1 LLLTFA
7 MKQYRIR
14 SYVLVP
20 PMLRVLLSC
29 LLLLPIAAFP
39 QIPLGIGE
47 WRIHVPY
54 KNVTSLTDAGDRI
67 YLSANV
73 FFFSYDKETGSLRQY
88 DKVTG
93 LSDVG
98 VSLVSYNPFNK
109 TLLVVYEN
117 TNIDLIRNNTIINI
131 SDIKRKQIVGE
142 KKIYSVYFSG
152 NLAYLASSF
161 GIIVMDMD
169 KVEIKDT
176 WRIGN
181 NGAAKKVFSFTEDN
195 TKFYAA
201 TEEGL
206 KSASKNSPNLANYAE
221 WSFETGLPAKSTN
234 QVTFFEGQ
242 IFASVNDTL
251 YKNDGVAW
259 NYFYS
264 HPKWEIINLTAAN
277 KKLTICEVNESNGF
291 AGRTLLVG
299 DDFVCCDTSLYQ
311 PEIRN
316 PFQAYVDTD
325 GTAWIADFLNGL
337 IKVQNGTI
345 YPPIYPQGLS
355 ATTKVQNISVESGI
369 VGVAPGGS
377 GYTGSPVNR
386 DGFFVFEDNWWK
398 TYNEFNAPALI
409 DYLSL
414 YDVAAHPTQNK
425 IYYGSWWGG
434 LVEFSDGSITVYNKD
449 NSALEGVTGD
459 TVRTIV
465 GGLAFDSNENLWMTS
480 FGSPKP
486 LVVKNAEGTWGA
498 YSVFG
503 IDENGLTQIIVDDY
517 DQKWITVP
525 KSNNQGIYVF
535 KEPNFSKIL
544 RSGQGAG
551 NLPTND
557 VLCLAKDLE
566 GEIWAGT
573 AQGVAVFYCPSSVLT
588 QDGCEAQQI
597 IVTVNGVAGY
607 LLETERVNTIAIDGA
622 NRKWVGTNNG
632 VFVLSPDGTEQ
643 IAYYTVDNS
652 PLLSNGI
659 TDIAIDG
666 QSGEV
671 FIGTDKGLV
680 SLRGEAIEGSEE
692 HSGVLVFP
700 NPVRENYQGPIAIK
714 GLANNANVKITDV
727 SGMLFYET
735 TALGGQAVWDGRNYN
750 GERAKT
756 GVYFVFTSNDDG
768 SSKNVAKLLIIN

>member
-1 LLLTFA
+1 MSRLFL
-7 MKQYRIR
+7 I
-14 SYVLVP
+14 
-20 PMLRVLLSC
+20 C
-29 LLLLPIAAFP
+29 LLLLPAAAFS

-54 KNVTSLTDAGDRI
+54 QNVTNLTDAGDRI

-73 FFFSYDKETGSLRQY
+73 FFYSYDKEDGSLIKY

-98 VSLVSYNPFNK
+98 VSLVSYNPFNQ

-117 TNIDLIRNNTIINI
+117 TNLDLIKNGVITNL
-131 SDIKRKQIVGE
+131 SDIHRKQIVGE
-142 KKIYSVYFSG
+142 KKIYSVHFNG
-152 NLAYLASSF
+152 DLAYLASSL

-181 NGAAKKVFSFTEDN
+181 NGAAKKVFSFTEDAA
-195 TKFYAA
+195 KFYAA

-206 KSASKNSPNLANYAE
+206 KSANKNSLNLANYAE
-221 WSFETGLPAKSTN
+221 WSFETGLPAKSAN
-234 QVTFFEGQ
+234 QVALFEGQ
-242 IFASVNDTL
+242 IFACVNDTL

-264 HPKWEIINLTAAN
+264 SPQWEIINLTAAN
-277 KKLTICEVNESNGF
+277 KKLTICEVSESDAF
-291 AGRTLLVG
+291 SGRTLLVG
-299 DDFVCCDTSLYQ
+299 DNFVCCDSSLQQ

-316 PFQAYVDTD
+316 PFQAYADTS
-325 GTAWIADFLNGL
+325 GTVWIADFLNGL
-337 IKVQNGTI
+337 IKAQNGTI
-345 YPPIYPQGLS
+345 HPPVYPQGLP
-355 ATTKVQNISVESGI
+355 ATTKVQNMSVERGEL
-369 VGVAPGGS
+369 GVAPGG
-377 GYTGSPVNR
+377 TGPTNAPVNR
-386 DGFFVFEDNWWK
+386 DGFFVFEENWWGN
-398 TYNEFNAPALI
+398 YNEFNSPVLK
-409 DYLSL
+409 DYLSI
-414 YDVAAHPTQNK
+414 YDVAVHPTQDK
-425 IYYGSWWGG
+425 MYFGSWWGG
-434 LVEFSDGSITVYNKD
+434 LVEFENGNFTVYNKD
-449 NSALEGVTGD
+449 NSILEGTTGD
-459 TVRTIV
+459 TIRTKIS
-465 GGLAFDSNENLWMTS
+465 GLAFDSNENLWMS
-480 FGSPKP
+480 VWGSPYP
-486 LVVKNAEGTWGA
+486 LAVKKADGTWER

-503 IDENGLTQIIVDDY
+503 IDENGLVQIVVDDY

-551 NLPTND
+551 NLPTNE

-573 AQGVAVFYCPSSVLT
+573 AQGVAVFYCPYSVLT

-607 LLETERVNTIAIDGA
+607 LLETERVNTIAIDGG

-659 TDIAIDG
+659 TDIAIDQ

-680 SLRGEAIEGSEE
+680 SIRGEATKGSDV

-700 NPVRENYQGPIAIK
+700 NPVRENYDGPIAIK
-714 GLANNANVKITDV
+714 GLAENANVKITDV
-727 SGMLFYET
+727 NGMLFYET
-735 TALGGQAVWDGRNYN
+735 TALGGQAVWDGKNYN

-768 SSKNVAKLLIIN
+768 SSKNVTKLLIIN